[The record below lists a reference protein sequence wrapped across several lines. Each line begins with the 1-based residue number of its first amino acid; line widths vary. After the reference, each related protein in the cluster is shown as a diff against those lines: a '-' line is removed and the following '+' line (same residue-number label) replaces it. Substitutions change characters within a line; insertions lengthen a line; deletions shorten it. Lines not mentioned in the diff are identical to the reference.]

1 MKNKISKMLQSNQ
14 VLVTFFLLK
23 LCIYYYLIGGSFFS
37 LLYVPISAFIITFI
51 FVQISSSHRK
61 HRSVIF
67 SVCYIII
74 SITMFADAMYFNYYN
89 QTVSIAQLW
98 QVKNVAKVPQSF
110 VATFIPSSVFLI
122 LDVPIL
128 ISCFRRY
135 IRINEGRKKGNKESS
150 VSRRSRYARV
160 ICGVSV
166 FFLVVYNPVNSKL
179 IAKIC
184 SNEFFLNH
192 TIDIYDETVGKIFDM
207 SLDKEEVLELMN
219 DNTYDDND
227 SDLFGIAEGRN
238 VIMIQVEAL
247 QNFVIGKNYNGVE
260 LTPNINRLIQN
271 DSIYFDHF
279 YTNVGKG
286 NTADAEFSALNSLYP
301 METREAYTL
310 YQDNN
315 FAGLPRKLL
324 DKGYD
329 TFAVHGYEGEF
340 WNRNEAYPNQGIQEF
355 YAMEELDASE
365 IIGLGISDM
374 SVFSQTV
381 DIMKT
386 KTGPFFSFIVTLTN
400 HHPYILDEDK
410 CEIPVRYN
418 DLESKFASYLQ
429 TVHYTDE
436 AIGQFVERLK
446 AEGLY
451 DNSIIVLYGDH
462 HGLNKDMDDNDIY
475 MSRFLGKEYDYDEMM
490 KVPMIINIPG
500 SGCTRTISVTGG
512 QIDIYPTIANLLNIE
527 VDDKYVLGQDLI
539 NAESG
544 FVAFTSYMLPGSF
557 VTDGMMYEMPREELF
572 EMGRAWDPD
581 TGKELEL
588 DDRCREYYEKAVS
601 LKLLSEEILEQ
612 DLIN

>member
-14 VLVTFFLLK
+14 VIITFFLLK

-37 LLYVPISAFIITFI
+37 LLYLPISAVIIIFI
-51 FVQISSSHRK
+51 FGHLSASHRK
-61 HRSVIF
+61 HRSTIF

-98 QVKNVAKVPQSF
+98 QVKNVAKVPESF
-110 VATFIPSSVFLI
+110 IATFIPSSVFLL

-135 IRINEGRKKGNKESS
+135 IRIAERRKSGNDENKIGR
-150 VSRRSRYARV
+150 RQRYIKA
-160 ICGVSV
+160 ICGISL
-166 FFLVVYNPVNSKL
+166 FIIIVYNPINSKF

-192 TIDIYDETVGKIFDM
+192 TIDIYDETVGRIFDT
-207 SLDKEEVLELMN
+207 SLDKEEVLEMMN
-219 DNTYDDND
+219 ENVQNETKND
-227 SDLFGIAEGRN
+227 LQGIAEGRN

-247 QNFVIGKNYNGVE
+247 QNFVINRSYNGVE
-260 LTPNINRLIQN
+260 LTPNINKLIQS

-286 NTADAEFSALNSLYP
+286 NTSDAEFSALNSLYP
-301 METREAYTL
+301 SAERESYTL

-315 FAGLPRKLL
+315 FSGLPWKLT
-324 DKGYD
+324 DRGYD
-329 TFAVHGYEGEF
+329 TFAVHGYEKEF

-355 YAMEELDASE
+355 YAMEDLDDSE

-381 DIMKT
+381 DIMKA
-386 KTGPFFSFIVTLTN
+386 KTGQFFSFVVTLTN

-410 CEIPVRYN
+410 CEIPVMYN

-429 TVHYTDE
+429 TVHYTDK
-436 AIGQFVERLK
+436 AIGQFIERLK

-475 MSRFLGKEYDYDEMM
+475 MSRFIGKEYDYDEMM

-512 QIDIYPTIANLLNIE
+512 QIDIYPTVANLLNIE
-527 VDDKYVLGQDLI
+527 LDDKYVLGQDLI

-581 TGKELEL
+581 TGKELTL
-588 DDRCREYYEKAVS
+588 DDRCREYYEKAIS
-601 LKLLSEEILEQ
+601 LKVLSEEILEQ

>member
-14 VLVTFFLLK
+14 VIITFFLLK

-37 LLYVPISAFIITFI
+37 LLYLPISAVIIIFI
-51 FVQISSSHRK
+51 FGHLSASHRK
-61 HRSVIF
+61 HRSAIF

-98 QVKNVAKVPQSF
+98 QVKNVAKVPESF
-110 VATFIPSSVFLI
+110 IATFIPSSVFLL

-135 IRINEGRKKGNKESS
+135 IRIAERRKSGNDENKNGR
-150 VSRRSRYARV
+150 RQRYIKA
-160 ICGVSV
+160 ICGISL
-166 FFLVVYNPVNSKL
+166 FIIIVYNPINSKF

-192 TIDIYDETVGKIFDM
+192 TIDIYDETVGRIFDT
-207 SLDKEEVLELMN
+207 SLDKEEVLEMMN
-219 DNTYDDND
+219 ENVQNETKND
-227 SDLFGIAEGRN
+227 LQGIAEGRN

-247 QNFVIGKNYNGVE
+247 QNFVINRSYNGVE
-260 LTPNINRLIQN
+260 LTPNINKLIQS

-286 NTADAEFSALNSLYP
+286 NTSDAEFSALNSLYP
-301 METREAYTL
+301 SAERESYTL

-315 FAGLPRKLL
+315 FSGLPWKLT
-324 DKGYD
+324 DRGYD
-329 TFAVHGYEGEF
+329 TFAVHGYEKEF

-355 YAMEELDASE
+355 YAMEDLDDSE

-381 DIMKT
+381 DIMKA
-386 KTGPFFSFIVTLTN
+386 KTGPFFSFVVTLTN

-410 CEIPVRYN
+410 CEMPIMYN

-429 TVHYTDE
+429 TVHYTDK
-436 AIGQFVERLK
+436 AIGQFIERLK

-475 MSRFLGKEYDYDEMM
+475 MSRFIGKEYDYDEMM

-512 QIDIYPTIANLLNIE
+512 QIDIYPTVANLLNIE
-527 VDDKYVLGQDLI
+527 LDDKYVLGQDLI

-581 TGKELEL
+581 TGKELTL